1 MTIQKYVF
9 SSASVRKQNTS
20 KATYTTRA
28 LTNGRV
34 LSDILMPVPNC
45 EREQQAIAEALSD
58 ADALITSRK
67 LIEKKSNLFN
77 SLFNQLLS
85 EEQTI

>member
-1 MTIQKYVF
+1 MAEY
-9 SSASVRKQNTS
+9 
-20 KATYTTRA
+20 YH
-28 LTNGRV
+28 
-34 LSDILMPVPNC
+34 ILMPVPNC

-58 ADALITSRK
+58 ADALITSLEK

-85 EEQTI
+85 EEQNHLNEIGAWQEYMF